1 MSLNKGCL
9 FQGQTALDLADADL
23 EPLLE
28 ELREKQELVSGIC
41 CEKHKLVIAM
51 LWIFKMNLVYLSQ
64 SHCDLQ

>member
-1 MSLNKGCL
+1 MNLNKGCL

-41 CEKHKLVIAM
+41 LKQHKLCNSNIRD
-51 LWIFKMNLVYLSQ
+51 I
-64 SHCDLQ
+64 